1 MRRFQFRLES
11 VLHWRLLQLELEEAK
26 LQRLFEERHGLDRT
40 LEALAAGKT
49 IAERA
54 VLGADGA
61 PGQALAAL
69 DEHRG
74 WLARERQRIAARRT
88 DCEARIAAQRQR
100 TIEAERGVRLL
111 ERMKHR
117 RLSEWQAEAAR
128 EEEALASESYL
139 ARFHRP

>member
-11 VLHWRLLQLELEEAK
+11 VLHWRVLQLELEEAA
-26 LQRLFEERHGLDRT
+26 LQRLFEERRALSQA
-40 LEALAAGKT
+40 LEALAAGKEA
-49 IAERA
+49 AERA
-54 VLGADGA
+54 VLASDSAG
-61 PGQALAAL
+61 GQALAAL

-74 WLARERQRIAARRT
+74 WLARERQRIGARRA
-88 DCEARIAAQRQR
+88 DCESRIAAQRQR

-117 RLSEWQAEAAR
+117 RLSEWQAETAR

-139 ARFHRP
+139 ARFHRK